1 MLETHEILMTNS
13 YLYIYTYFN
22 TCEKGKQFTNYFKNY
37 KKWYSDRRKI
47 CWVFL
52 SNIKWLHLFIAFLH
66 WDIFLFQAVVNI
78 VRYLRIDLF
87 AVKRSYLLNLYKCAC
102 SIKMHAIT
110 HSTVIVSQLVVQAA
124 EYSYLSTNIQ
134 ENHMMS
140 PKDISLMI
148 NYKREM
154 LSTANCCVDNYNSI
168 IKCHN
173 LGVYLHHPVC

>member
-1 MLETHEILMTNS
+1 MQRNASNSPITLRITKNDIETV
-13 YLYIYTYFN
+13 
-22 TCEKGKQFTNYFKNY
+22 GKFVGFF
-37 KKWYSDRRKI
+37 W
-47 CWVFL
+47 

-134 ENHMMS
+134 EKNHMMS
-140 PKDISLMI
+140 PLWWIIDEKCYQSIWMI
-148 NYKREM
+148 P
-154 LSTANCCVDNYNSI
+154 LTVVLTI
-168 IKCHN
+168 II
-173 LGVYLHHPVC
+173 P